1 MCLQKRYLPPAPF
14 TSSVYLLARWEFR
27 GLTFGPGHRCAT
39 FGAGLY
45 APVRYISCV
54 NAHGPCLWSIAM
66 RRRCVVNCPVGDLLA
81 TTTPWRRHALSTQRM
96 SRFDS
101 VMTRF
106 ELCSVWLPHCF
117 GRTNELMDVGFPHC
131 RWLVSFG
138 ASLAEFSLQP
148 WSDRTPKHPEAFRS
162 QLRRAP
168 NRSHLNPSQFF
179 WPP

>member
-1 MCLQKRYLPPAPF
+1 
-14 TSSVYLLARWEFR
+14 
-27 GLTFGPGHRCAT
+27 
-39 FGAGLY
+39 
-45 APVRYISCV
+45 
-54 NAHGPCLWSIAM
+54 M
-66 RRRCVVNCPVGDLLA
+66 RRRCVVNCPVGDLLV

-117 GRTNELMDVGFPHC
+117 GRTNEVSLYVLPKLQRGGVGLIHLSIGLFPSVDGRSLPSCVSHLCDRLEAASFLPRSVLDC